1 MISEKR
7 NVPKLRFEGLT
18 TPWKRISLGNISRL
32 ITKGTTPKQFIEGD
46 VVYVKIESLNGHVI
60 ERRQCASIDESTH
73 LKELKR
79 SILEEDDILFA
90 IAGATV
96 GKIGVVQKEILPAN
110 TNQALAI
117 IRLSNKE
124 AVNFIFQILTSRVMK
139 NYIYESVSVGAQP
152 NLSLKQISDFT
163 FFVPSLPE
171 QQKIAEFLTA
181 VDKRIALL
189 EQKKEKLESYKKG
202 VMQQLFPSTGSGQV
216 PKIRFKQDDGSEFP
230 DWEEKKLGEIYE
242 FRTTNSFS
250 REKLNYES
258 GEFRNIH
265 YGDIH
270 TKFPTLLDLEQVNL
284 PFVNDDVEIRKTV
297 SENLVEAGDLVIAD
311 ASEDYADIGKTIE
324 VINVKEQRV
333 LSGLHTLHAKRSQ
346 TNIQVGFGGY
356 LMKSEGIRSQVK
368 KIAQG
373 TKVLSISVARMRE
386 LSLSLPCL
394 EEQKKIVQF
403 LTGLDRN
410 MENLNQQI
418 NQTQTWKKGLL
429 QKMFV

>member
-1 MISEKR
+1 M
-7 NVPKLRFEGLT
+7 PKLRFEGLT